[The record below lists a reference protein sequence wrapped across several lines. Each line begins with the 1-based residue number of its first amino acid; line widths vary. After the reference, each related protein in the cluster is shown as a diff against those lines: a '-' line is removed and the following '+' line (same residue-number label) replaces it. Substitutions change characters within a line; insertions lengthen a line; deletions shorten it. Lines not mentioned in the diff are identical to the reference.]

1 MKRDDLRLVFPV
13 IYIGVEQHTDLQ
25 ASRSNRRSSMFY
37 AGIDAHMKSS
47 TIWIVDRKGR
57 KVSSS
62 TVMTSA
68 EGFAAGLGRWVRRGL
83 KAAVEASGI
92 TPWVCQLLK
101 DLGVRVV
108 VVNPNRVRLIAESR
122 KKADRV
128 DAETLAEL
136 LRLGGLPEVQS
147 SPRTTPRMGRD
158 ASCALFSKPRRVE
171 RSPSQEAARVP
182 AFTAGDDEGR

>member
-1 MKRDDLRLVFPV
+1 MKGTTSGWLSPV
-13 IYIGVEQHTDLQ
+13 IYIGGEQHTDLQ
-25 ASRSNRRSSMFY
+25 ASRSNRRWSMFY

-83 KAAVEASGI
+83 KAAIEASGI

-136 LRLGGLPEVQS
+136 LRLDLVVTR
-147 SPRTTPRMGRD
+147 PRYHKVNGV
-158 ASCALFSKPRRVE
+158 K
-171 RSPSQEAARVP
+171 QIVP
-182 AFTAGDDEGR
+182 APEPCPYQCPVSFEFPST